1 MEIALKP
8 ARTRTINGK
17 AERFILR
24 RCSRSCSRIYR
35 QCDLKEAVL
44 QQTEKKFFEG
54 FMRCLRLTLQ
64 MRNSKTGTAEDYL
77 ISPVRNASGT
87 FFDSRR
93 ANAAQPRD
101 ADANGA
107 YNIARKGLWTVNSI
121 KIDGDKLSVKLSM
134 TNTQWLEYAQK
145 NVLEMG

>member
-1 MEIALKP
+1 MKP